1 MFDDIKRTN
10 TSVSLS
16 VKAEL
21 RLSLHRVF
29 NLQAKA
35 VIEFDILSSI
45 QPCMAIEFLAKR
57 LKDGNAISTWQ
68 PEAGVTKMLGL

>member
-1 MFDDIKRTN
+1 MLNFSAFVGKLWPKTTYKMFDDIKRTN

-29 NLQAKA
+29 NLQGGDRIRHVKFYSA
-35 VIEFDILSSI
+35 VHRD
-45 QPCMAIEFLAKR
+45 
-57 LKDGNAISTWQ
+57 
-68 PEAGVTKMLGL
+68 

>member
-1 MFDDIKRTN
+1 MRLNVNFFSAFVSKLWPKTTYKMFDDIKRTN

-29 NLQAKA
+29 NLQGKA
-35 VIEFDILSSI
+35 VIEFDILSFI
-45 QPCMAIEFLAKR
+45 
-57 LKDGNAISTWQ
+57 
-68 PEAGVTKMLGL
+68 